1 MNILETE
8 PIASVR
14 RHHAIEHATV
24 TILTERDPSLQLI
37 GRSDTTGFYIYG
49 NIARDALND
58 AAHRALAR
66 LQGGESAL
74 AIHPRCG
81 TNLVVAG
88 LLTAVAAV
96 LAVGRK
102 PRLDKIP
109 NVILATTFAAFV
121 AQPLGAVLQQRVTT
135 SPDVRGARIAG
146 IHESQMGQIKVQH
159 IDIAWDHSA

>member
-1 MNILETE
+1 MNILEME

-24 TILTERDPSLQLI
+24 TILTERDPGLQLI
-37 GRSDTTGFYIYG
+37 GRSDTTGFNIYG
-49 NIARDALND
+49 EVARSTLND
-58 AAHRALAR
+58 AAQRALAR
-66 LQGGESAL
+66 LQSGESAL

-96 LAVGRK
+96 LAIGRK

-109 NVILATTFAAFV
+109 DVILATTVAAFV
-121 AQPLGAVLQQRVTT
+121 AQPLGAKLQERITT
-135 SPDVRGARIAG
+135 SPDVRGAHIAE
-146 IHESQMGQIKVQH
+146 IRESRMGQVKVQH
-159 IDIAWDHSA
+159 VDIAWTQ